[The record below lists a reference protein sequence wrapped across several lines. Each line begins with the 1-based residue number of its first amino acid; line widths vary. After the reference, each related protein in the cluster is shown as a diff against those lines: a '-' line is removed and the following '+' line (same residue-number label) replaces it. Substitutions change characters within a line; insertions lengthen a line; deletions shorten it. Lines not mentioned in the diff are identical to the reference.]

1 MKKKNLIALG
11 AIGLSTALAGAAGA
25 QQVSVVSWGG
35 AYEMSQVE
43 GYNKPFTA
51 ETGITVNMIAA
62 DDPATPLKAQ
72 VEAGNVTADVF
83 DIAMSDAIR
92 LCDEGALMEIDPATI
107 PPGADGTPAA
117 EDFIDGA
124 LTDCVVGN
132 IVWSTVIAYDTTK
145 FPDKAPTT
153 AADFFDTE
161 AFPGKRGLPKAA
173 KRTLYLALIADGV
186 SADEVYDV
194 LSTPEGLDRAFAKL
208 ETIKDD
214 IVWWEAGAQPVQ
226 LLADGEVAMTTVYNG
241 RIFDAIASEGK
252 PFEVIWDGQY
262 LEINSFAVPKGA
274 PNPEL
279 GMQYVM
285 FATGT
290 QPLANQAKYISYGPT
305 RKSSGP
311 LVGLY
316 QDGKTEMAPHMP
328 TAPENMT
335 NAVMDDPEFWADR
348 DAELTERFSSW
359 LAS

>member
-1 MKKKNLIALG
+1 MNKLTILTTALG
-11 AIGLSTALAGAAGA
+11 AATGLGGIASA
-25 QQVSVVSWGG
+25 QEINVVSWGG
-35 AYEMSQVE
+35 SYEVSQVE
-43 GYNKPFTA
+43 AFNKPFT
-51 ETGITVNMIAA
+51 ETTGITVNMIAA

-72 VEAGNVTADVF
+72 VEANNVTADVF
-83 DIAMSDAIR
+83 DISMPDAIR

-107 PPGADGTPAA
+107 PPGADGTPAT

-124 LTDCVVGN
+124 MNDCAVAN

-145 FPDKAPTT
+145 FPDNPPTK

-161 AFPGKRGLPKAA
+161 NFPGKRGLSKAPK
-173 KRTLYLALIADGV
+173 RSLYLALIADGV
-186 SADEVYDV
+186 PGEEIFDMLA
-194 LSTPEGLDRAFAKL
+194 TPEGVDRAFAKL
-208 ETIKDD
+208 DTIKDD

-226 LLADGEVAMTTVYNG
+226 LLADGEVVMTTVYNG
-241 RIFDAIASEGK
+241 RIFDAIAGEGK
-252 PFEVIWDGQY
+252 PFDVVWDGQY
-262 LEINSFAVPKGA
+262 LEINSFAIPKGA
-274 PNPEL
+274 PNPEEA
-279 GMQYVM
+279 MQYVL

-290 QPLANQAKYISYGPT
+290 QPLADQAKYISYGPT

-316 QDGKTEMAPHMP
+316 KDGKTEMAPHMP